1 MQNNVKKQP
10 FLFDCIQ
17 WTGSN
22 KEEILKFSLIM
33 NIQKCFF
40 SSDKSLWIKIDRS
53 EWRLEIGDFILK
65 SEAGLTFYR
74 QDYDI

>member
-1 MQNNVKKQP
+1 MQNNVSRQSFK
-10 FLFDCIQ
+10 FDCIQ
-17 WTGSN
+17 WTGNN
-22 KEEILKFSLIM
+22 KEEILKFSSIL

-40 SSDKSLWIKIDRS
+40 SSEKSLWIKIDRS

-74 QDYDI
+74 QELP

>member
-1 MQNNVKKQP
+1 MQNNVSRQP
-10 FLFDCIQ
+10 FVFDCIQ

-22 KEEILKFSLIM
+22 KEEILKFSLIE

-40 SSDKSLWIKIDRS
+40 SSKKSLWIKIDRS

-74 QDYDI
+74 QELP

>member
-22 KEEILKFSLIM
+22 KEEILKFSLIE

-40 SSDKSLWIKIDRS
+40 SSDKSLWNKIDR
-53 EWRLEIGDFILK
+53 
-65 SEAGLTFYR
+65 
-74 QDYDI
+74 